1 MTDQHREKL
10 KGEKA
15 LATAKAIDR
24 KVVFIPRGITGDV
37 LSEKYQLR
45 TVAQGRKTKLNH
57 SEVLKMLNDGSTQS
71 EVARKF
77 KITKQM
83 VSYIKKKNK

>member
-15 LATAKAIDR
+15 LAIAKNIPR
-24 KVVFIPRGITGDV
+24 TQIYVPRGITGEI
-37 LSEKYQLR
+37 LSQHNGFTRGINGGK
-45 TVAQGRKTKLNH
+45 KIDH
-57 SEVLKMLNDGSTQS
+57 SEVIKMLNDGHTQS

-77 KITKQM
+77 RITSQA
-83 VSYIKKKNK
+83 VSYIKKKNKA